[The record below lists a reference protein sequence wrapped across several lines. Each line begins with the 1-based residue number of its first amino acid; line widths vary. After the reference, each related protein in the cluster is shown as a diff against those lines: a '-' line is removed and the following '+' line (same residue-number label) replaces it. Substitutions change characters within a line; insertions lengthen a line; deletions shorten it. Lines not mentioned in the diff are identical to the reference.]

1 MEFVLVEFDVGVRI
15 MRKRIA
21 ALLVGLCM
29 VLMIAPEMAFAIE
42 GGPQAGVYSNGGGS
56 HPRAVNTVHID
67 GQNGSDSNSGED
79 ASAAVRTIARAVE
92 LAGEG
97 GTIVVDGNVVINEKI
112 DLNNLVIER
121 GDDMKGT
128 LLTVQNEASL
138 TNVTIDGKNIPDVN
152 YLVSSQGEDGHLI
165 INDGCRLVN
174 NRETAIRVT
183 VGGTLTMNGG
193 EISNNNATT
202 TWGMAGAIDLDEC
215 KVYLNGGEIKD
226 NQSTYAGAVRVGG
239 HGGYCELNGTKILNN
254 TGGYGGA
261 FFVQGM
267 LHISG
272 EGAPPPD
279 ATLSIKSGEV
289 SGNEATT
296 YGGAICAIYNG
307 YETNIEISGGV
318 IKNNTCA
325 QNPATSAVY
334 LATTTGTTGAC
345 DFAVSGSPTIEGSI
359 YLMQAS
365 GRVSTIRVADEF
377 APASPLRLYST
388 ALSEGGVAV
397 QYDDGVS
404 VDSQSFASE
413 HEGWGLGA
421 DGQTLVWRQ
430 LKNVSFESAD
440 GSIEYGNVYTDADGR
455 ISANDAPDPQRE
467 GCELA
472 GWKLVGASNDE
483 LWDFE
488 NDKVDSDDVTLVAV
502 WKLSAPSVVID
513 ASVASVHKGSNE
525 TFELE
530 AKPEHVLDDVAFS
543 YVWLRDGVVVEGETA
558 AKLSTDVPG
567 EYTAIVTASSDGV
580 LASDGTESDA
590 VLCSVEPHEAAKWS
604 SDESGHWKTCS
615 ICGANFE
622 QAEHNW
628 GSWTIVQKPEIG
640 TEGERE
646 RTCSICGFV
655 TSETI
660 SALGSDSSEEG
671 ASETGDE
678 EAGSSEEVLPATGDR
693 GLAPFAALGGAS
705 LLMVAVSA
713 VMWRRSAN

>member
-1 MEFVLVEFDVGVRI
+1 MK
-15 MRKRIA
+15 KRIVT
-21 ALLVGLCM
+21 LIIGLCM
-29 VLMIAPEMAFAIE
+29 ALMVFPGMALAIE
-42 GGPQAGVYSNGGGS
+42 GELLSGDYSNEGS
-56 HPRAVNTVHID
+56 HPRAVKTVHID
-67 GQNGSDSNSGED
+67 GQNGSDSNTGED
-79 ASAAVRTIARAVE
+79 ASTAVRTIARAAE

-97 GTIVVDGNVVINEKI
+97 GTIVVDGNVVIDEKT

-121 GDDMKGT
+121 GNNMKGT
-128 LLTVQNEASL
+128 LLSVQNEVSL
-138 TNVTIDGKNIPDVN
+138 TNVTIDGENIPDVN

-165 INDGCRLVN
+165 INDGCRLIN
-174 NRETAIRVT
+174 NQETAIRVT

-202 TWGMAGAIDLDEC
+202 AWGMAGAIDLDEC

-272 EGAPPPD
+272 EGAPSPD

-289 SGNEATT
+289 SGNKATT

-318 IKNNTCA
+318 IEDNTCT
-325 QNPATSAVY
+325 QNPATSAAY

-377 APASPLRLYST
+377 APVSPLQLYSS
-388 ALSEGGVAV
+388 ALVEGGVAV
-397 QYDDGVS
+397 RYDEGVA
-404 VDSQSFASE
+404 VNSQSFVSE
-413 HEGWGLGA
+413 HAGWGLGV

-430 LKNVSFESAD
+430 LKSVSFESAD
-440 GSIEYGNVYTDADGR
+440 GSVEYGNAYANADGR
-455 ISANDAPDPQRE
+455 ISANDVPDPQRE
-467 GCELA
+467 GYELL
-472 GWKLVGASNDE
+472 GWKLAGASNDD
-483 LWDFE
+483 LWDFD
-488 NDKVDSDDVTLVAV
+488 NDKVGSDDTTLVAV
-502 WKLSAPSVVID
+502 WKLSAPTVTID
-513 ASVASVHKGSNE
+513 ASVTSVHEGSNE

-530 AKPEHVLDDVAFS
+530 AKPEHILDDVTFS
-543 YVWLRDGVVVEGETA
+543 YVWLRDGAVVEGATD

-567 EYTAIVTASSDGV
+567 SYTAIVTASGDGV
-580 LASDGTESDA
+580 LASDGVESAA

-615 ICGANFE
+615 ICGADFGR
-622 QAEHNW
+622 AEHSW
-628 GSWTIVQKPEIG
+628 GSWEIVQEPEANA
-640 TEGERE
+640 EGKRE
-646 RTCSICGFV
+646 RACSICGFV
-655 TSETI
+655 MSGAVPVSENE
-660 SALGSDSSEEG
+660 SSEG
-671 ASETGDE
+671 T
-678 EAGSSEEVLPATGDR
+678 LPATGDK
-693 GLAPFAALGGAS
+693 GLAPFAVLGAAS
-705 LLMVAVSA
+705 LLLIVASA
-713 VMWRRSAN
+713 VMRRRSAD